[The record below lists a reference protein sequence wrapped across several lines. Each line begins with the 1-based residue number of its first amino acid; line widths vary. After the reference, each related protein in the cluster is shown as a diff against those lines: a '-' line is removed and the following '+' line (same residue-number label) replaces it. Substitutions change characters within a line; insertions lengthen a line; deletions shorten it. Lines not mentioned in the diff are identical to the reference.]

1 VKKRGICIWL
11 TGLPCSGKS
20 TIAKKLAEE
29 LSERGRDTEI
39 LDGDIVRDILNKDLG
54 FSKEDRLENMR
65 RVSVLADLLTKH
77 GVDVIVALVSP
88 YREGR
93 DRARNLL
100 PNFVEVFVKA
110 PVEVCEKRD
119 VKGMYKLARE
129 GKIKNFT
136 GIDDPY
142 EEPLNPEVICETDRE
157 TVEESVSKILKFLED
172 KNFVEKR
179 EEEETGYTE
188 EEEEE
193 VKKRLEELGYI

>member
-1 VKKRGICIWL
+1 MKKRGICIWL

-20 TIAKKLAEE
+20 TIAKGLSEKLI
-29 LSERGRDTEI
+29 ERGRDVEI
-39 LDGDIVRDILNKDLG
+39 LDGDIVRNFLNKDLG
-54 FSKEDRLENMR
+54 FTKEDRLENMR

-93 DRARNLL
+93 DKARKLL
-100 PNFVEVFVKA
+100 PLFVEVYVKA
-110 PVEVCEKRD
+110 SLETCEKRD

-136 GIDDPY
+136 GVDDPY
-142 EEPLNPEVICETDRE
+142 EEPLNPEIICDTEKE
-157 TVEESVSKILKFLED
+157 EIEESVNKIIKFLEER
-172 KNFVEKR
+172 NFIEVKES
-179 EEEETGYTE
+179 EETGYTE

-193 VKKRLEELGYI
+193 IKKRLEELGYI

>member
-1 VKKRGICIWL
+1 MKKRGICIWL

-65 RVSVLADLLTKH
+65 RVSVLAELLTKH

-142 EEPLNPEVICETDRE
+142 EEPLDPEVICETDRE
-157 TVEESVSKILKFLED
+157 TVEESVSKIVKFLEQ
-172 KNFVEKR
+172 KNFIEKR

>member
-1 VKKRGICIWL
+1 MKKRGICIWL

-65 RVSVLADLLTKH
+65 RVSVLAELLTKH

-157 TVEESVSKILKFLED
+157 TVEESVSKIVKFLEQ
-172 KNFVEKR
+172 KNFIEKR